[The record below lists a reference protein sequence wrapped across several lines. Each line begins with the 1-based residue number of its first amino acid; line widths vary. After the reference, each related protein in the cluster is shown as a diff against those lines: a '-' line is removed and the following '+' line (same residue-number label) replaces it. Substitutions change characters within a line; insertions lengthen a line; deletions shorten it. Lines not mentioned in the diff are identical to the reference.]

1 MTPMNQGLRAVGT
14 VELGGLKNPPSRK
27 RIDYIIKCAKELLP
41 HLGKHEDEWLGF
53 RPTLPDFLPI
63 LGPSLKN
70 KNIIYAFGHQHLGWT
85 LGAITGKIISKIVA
99 GEKTNLD
106 LTPYS
111 SKDLIRKFLSKN
123 YLAYTFLTLAALF
136 WSGNFIIGK
145 FATLFEVPPLT
156 LNFLRWVM
164 VWFILIPFTIKEIL
178 AKRNYIKENFL
189 VISFMGILTIS
200 TFNSVVYFALNYT
213 QVINAVLML
222 AAIPPMII
230 IFSSIMKIEKTNM
243 FQISGLILSIFGVGT
258 IISNADIQKIIS
270 LTFNIGDIWML
281 VCVLSWSLYSTLLK
295 KSKLELSQFSLIQIM
310 VTVGLIFLF
319 PQFLYEKSIGLD
331 LKINKAFIFILTY
344 VVIFP
349 AIAAYYCWQKAIE
362 LIGPNRS
369 SMFIQLMPLFSAVMA
384 IIIFNEKFELY
395 HFAGAFL

>member
-1 MTPMNQGLRAVGT
+1 M
-14 VELGGLKNPPSRK
+14 
-27 RIDYIIKCAKELLP
+27 
-41 HLGKHEDEWLGF
+41 
-53 RPTLPDFLPI
+53 
-63 LGPSLKN
+63 
-70 KNIIYAFGHQHLGWT
+70 
-85 LGAITGKIISKIVA
+85 
-99 GEKTNLD
+99 
-106 LTPYS
+106 
-111 SKDLIRKFLSKN
+111 SKN
-123 YLAYTFLTLAALF
+123 YIAYIFLTFAALF

-178 AKRNYIKENFL
+178 AKKNYIKENFFA
-189 VISFMGILTIS
+189 IGIMGILSIS
-200 TFNSVVYFALNYT
+200 TFNSVVYFALNFT

-230 IFSSIMKIEKTNM
+230 IFSSLMKIEKTNI
-243 FQISGLILSIFGVGT
+243 FQLSGLFLSIFGVAT

-270 LTFNIGDIWML
+270 LSFNKGDIWML

-295 KSKLELSQFSLIQIM
+295 KNKFQLSQFSLIQIM
-310 VTVGLIFLF
+310 VTVGLIFLV
-319 PQFLYEKSIGLD
+319 PQFFYEKSIGLD
-331 LKINKAFIFILTY
+331 MKINKASILILFY

-369 SMFIQLMPLFSAVMA
+369 SMFIQLMPLFSAIMA
-384 IIIFNEKFELY
+384 IVIFKEKFQLF
-395 HFAGAFL
+395 HFIGASFIISGIYLSNRKTQ